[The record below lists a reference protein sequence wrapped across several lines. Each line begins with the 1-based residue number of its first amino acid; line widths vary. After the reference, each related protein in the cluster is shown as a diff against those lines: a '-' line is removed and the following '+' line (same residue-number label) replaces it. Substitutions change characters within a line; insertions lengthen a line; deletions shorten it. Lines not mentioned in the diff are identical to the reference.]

1 VAGSEGYWIMSKAA
15 KPPRMR
21 KRRLKSLSTAKLDE
35 LIEEAIVDAYGESEQ
50 IGGFYTM
57 LEDHLAVPF
66 AIDMLGV
73 EVTVKRVDLTR
84 DDHIVAVCEHG
95 TSRQRIPIL
104 DVPHPDPQPAGW
116 EWVEAH
122 RRWARGR

>member
-1 VAGSEGYWIMSKAA
+1 MSNAA
-15 KPPRMR
+15 KPPLTR
-21 KRRLKSLSTAKLDE
+21 KRRLKTWSAAKLDQ

-57 LEDHLAVPF
+57 LENHLGVPF
-66 AIDMLGV
+66 TIDMLGV

-84 DDHIVAVCEHG
+84 DDHIVAVCERE

-104 DVPHPDPQPAGW
+104 DVPRPYPQPAGW

>member
-1 VAGSEGYWIMSKAA
+1 VSNAA
-15 KPPRMR
+15 KPPLTR
-21 KRRLKSLSTAKLDE
+21 KRRLKTWSAAKLDE

-73 EVTVKRVDLTR
+73 EVTVKRVDLTS
-84 DDHIVAVCEHG
+84 DDHIVAVCERG
-95 TSRQRIPIL
+95 MSRQRIPIL
-104 DVPHPDPQPAGW
+104 DVPRPDPQPAGW
-116 EWVEAH
+116 EWVDAY
-122 RRWARGR
+122 RRWARAK

>member
-1 VAGSEGYWIMSKAA
+1 MSNAA
-15 KPPRMR
+15 KPPLTR
-21 KRRLKSLSTAKLDE
+21 KRRLKTWSAAKLDQ

-57 LEDHLAVPF
+57 LENHLGVPF
-66 AIDMLGV
+66 TIDMLGV

-84 DDHIVAVCEHG
+84 DDHIVAVCERG
-95 TSRQRIPIL
+95 TSRQRIQIL
-104 DVPHPDPQPAGW
+104 DVPRPDPQPAGW